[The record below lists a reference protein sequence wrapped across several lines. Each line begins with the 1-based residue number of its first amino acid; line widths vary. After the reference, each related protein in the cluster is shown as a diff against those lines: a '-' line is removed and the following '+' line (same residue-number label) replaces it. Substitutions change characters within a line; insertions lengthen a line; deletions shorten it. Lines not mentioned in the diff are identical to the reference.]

1 MEKHCCGDSEYASKV
16 GCVLEK
22 KKILRHAN
30 FIIAALHTA
39 AY

>member
-22 KKILRHAN
+22 KKILRHA
-30 FIIAALHTA
+30 IIGALHTA